1 MFSGEDGLWEVTTLR
16 PQPGPRFVPP
26 RQDATETSW
35 GLEGG
40 GVWTGRPYL
49 ENVRRGR
56 QLCPQECGRVGG
68 HLGLQGLFSTARALR
83 WGKWRQSGAGGG
95 GRGLEEAG
103 TEGASLTRVGF
114 ADCSSRNSRLQSAY
128 GHHHWTPRGPIQGSD
143 LYCFFM

>member
-1 MFSGEDGLWEVTTLR
+1 MWAVTLGCRVCSPLPAPSDGGSGGSR
-16 PQPGPRFVPP
+16 
-26 RQDATETSW
+26 
-35 GLEGG
+35 
-40 GVWTGRPYL
+40 
-49 ENVRRGR
+49 
-56 QLCPQECGRVGG
+56 
-68 HLGLQGLFSTARALR
+68 
-83 WGKWRQSGAGGG
+83 GAGGG